1 MPLASCY
8 VSLWDKDGCGH
19 LRAHLPVAGKPQPQ
33 GKTPGEPFPGATTS
47 RPLQRIGRR
56 GGRPGSL
63 ANSGDWG
70 NLRQQRQPAC
80 QRDAEQDRR
89 LRRGSQWRRRPA
101 PAPHRDPQDMSPAI
115 RADEVGTVEEGPLS
129 AVLAA
134 LARDDPAGVVA
145 ALDGRRP
152 HGGPGSPAALG
163 QQAGE
168 RLATALAPQKGRVT
182 RWIDALATS
191 PSPTGRQV
199 ACLLLASRY
208 PEDPVGVLRTAEM
221 LADDPHWE
229 VREAAGGL
237 LGTLLDRDFAKI
249 RGRLEVLRSSRA
261 ENLRRSV
268 VLAVKYAARRD
279 KPERVPQL
287 LAPLQPPLRDEG
299 AYVRRHP
306 RPAPVG
312 DGLLRVD
319 PKEALEALREW
330 ARDRD
335 QIVRW
340 NVAMAFSSAIGSF
353 HWPAA
358 KSILER
364 LAKGPEPL
372 VRNAV
377 AKAMRRSRQRYTE
390 EVEETRLRWL
400 QDRDRA
406 ATAEL
411 VGAPKKR

>member
-1 MPLASCY
+1 MS
-8 VSLWDKDGCGH
+8 VST
-19 LRAHLPVAGKPQPQ
+19 R
-33 GKTPGEPFPGATTS
+33 T
-47 RPLQRIGRR
+47 
-56 GGRPGSL
+56 
-63 ANSGDWG
+63 
-70 NLRQQRQPAC
+70 
-80 QRDAEQDRR
+80 
-89 LRRGSQWRRRPA
+89 
-101 PAPHRDPQDMSPAI
+101 
-115 RADEVGTVEEGPLS
+115 DEVGTVEEGPLS

-134 LARDDPAGVVA
+134 LARDDPSGVVA
-145 ALDGRRP
+145 ALDGQFH
-152 HGGPGSPAALG
+152 HGRPGSPASLRE
-163 QQAGE
+163 QVGE

-208 PEDPVGVLRTAEM
+208 PEDPAGVLRMAET

-237 LGTLLDRDFAKI
+237 LGTLLDRDFARI
-249 RGRLEVLRSSRA
+249 SRHLEALRSSRS

-268 VLAVKYAARRD
+268 VQSVKYAARRD
-279 KPERVPQL
+279 KPERVPHL
-287 LAPLQPPLRDEG
+287 LALLQPLLRDEEP
-299 AYVRRHP
+299 YVRRNLGQS
-306 RPAPVG
+306 AIG

-319 PKEALEALREW
+319 PKETLKSLREW
-330 ARDRD
+330 SRDRD
-335 QIVRW
+335 QFVRW
-340 NVAMAFSSAIGSF
+340 NVAMAFSSGIGSF

-358 KSILER
+358 KSILDH

-377 AKAMRRSRQRYTE
+377 AKAMRRCRQRYTE

-400 QDRDRA
+400 KDSDRA

-411 VGAPKKR
+411 VGPLKKR

>member
-1 MPLASCY
+1 
-8 VSLWDKDGCGH
+8 
-19 LRAHLPVAGKPQPQ
+19 
-33 GKTPGEPFPGATTS
+33 
-47 RPLQRIGRR
+47 
-56 GGRPGSL
+56 
-63 ANSGDWG
+63 
-70 NLRQQRQPAC
+70 
-80 QRDAEQDRR
+80 
-89 LRRGSQWRRRPA
+89 
-101 PAPHRDPQDMSPAI
+101 MSPAN
-115 RADEVGTVEEGPLS
+115 RADDVATMEEGPLA

-134 LARDDPAGVVA
+134 LARDDPSGMVA
-145 ALDGRRP
+145 ALDGQLH
-152 HGGPGSPAALG
+152 HGHPGSPAALRQQVG
-163 QQAGE
+163 Q
-168 RLATALAPQKGRVT
+168 RLAMALAPQKGRVT

-191 PSPTGRQV
+191 PSPTARQV

-208 PEDPVGVLRTAEM
+208 PEDPAGVLKTAKM

-249 RGRLEVLRSSRA
+249 RGRLEELRTSRS

-279 KPERVPQL
+279 KPEQVPQL
-287 LAPLQPPLRDEG
+287 LALLQPLLRDENP
-299 AYVRRHP
+299 YVRRNLGQS
-306 RPAPVG
+306 AIG

-319 PKEALEALREW
+319 PKETLKSLREW
-330 ARDRD
+330 SKDRD

-377 AKAMRRSRQRYTE
+377 AKAMRRSRQRFTDD
-390 EVEETRLRWL
+390 VEETRLRWL
-400 QDRDRA
+400 KDRDRA

-411 VGAPKKR
+411 VGPLKKR